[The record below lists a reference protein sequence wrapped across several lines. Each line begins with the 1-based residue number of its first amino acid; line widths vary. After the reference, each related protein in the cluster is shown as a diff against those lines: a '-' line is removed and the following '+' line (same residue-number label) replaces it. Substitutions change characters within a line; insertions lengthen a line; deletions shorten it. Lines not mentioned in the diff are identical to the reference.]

1 MINKIKCVFY
11 ILVFCLV
18 LSSNVYATESTV
30 ITEEP
35 VSTEESPEHEPLVQ
49 TAYEEPKTSSGTTVK
64 MSYKNGKKGLYTLE
78 KKLKKQ
84 IKNYSG
90 TQSIYVKNLDTNT
103 WMVVNNKEIRPAST
117 IKLYNMATVYDQID
131 KGKLKENSY
140 IKGRLKSMITVS
152 SNDAYNDLLIKLGDG
167 SPAKGVKLINKFCK
181 QHGYKQTEAGGTLS
195 PSATRNTVWLLR
207 SHTSVK
213 DLGHILED
221 IYRGQLISKS
231 ASKKMLNY
239 LKAQERKWKIPAG
252 LPKGVKSA
260 NKTGEYGPYE
270 HDAAIVFSKKAD
282 YIIVVM
288 TENDGS
294 AISHISSISR
304 TVYNYFN

>member
-35 VSTEESPEHEPLVQ
+35 VSTEESPEHEPLVR

-117 IKLYNMATVYDQID
+117 IKLYNMATVYDRID

-181 QHGYKQTEAGGTLS
+181 QHGYKHTEAGGTLS

-294 AISHISSISR
+294 AISHISSISK